1 MILQR
6 LQITYDLIRTYQRLQ
21 SSKGAKKKELD
32 KIQTRLKKSMKR
44 ILNQQPKLLTSMRN
58 SVTLCHNIMKDRAN
72 HVQAIEYSRQKVCYD
87 NMNEFQDAV
96 IDTQG
101 QEEYQEFLQNIK
113 SQIFKDEFIENKM
126 ENTKNNRISANN
138 RLEEYI
144 AVWNDLLLQL
154 RSNAQLESNR
164 INVKGWHKLIK
175 KRQISLE
182 KDNQCN
188 QTNQA
193 RGMEKSKELVY
204 AHRSV
209 WSYSTYDKP
218 KVSKWSH
225 CQ

>member
-1 MILQR
+1 
-6 LQITYDLIRTYQRLQ
+6 
-21 SSKGAKKKELD
+21 
-32 KIQTRLKKSMKR
+32 
-44 ILNQQPKLLTSMRN
+44 
-58 SVTLCHNIMKDRAN
+58 MKDRAN